1 MYSVISVIVDSLP
14 GNTKKQGIDKFV
26 SFRRCVGSDKF
37 VPNKSIVPMF
47 ETLKMSPQVGLA
59 VGKRDGGKPAAS
71 ARAWLR
77 EANAER

>member
-1 MYSVISVIVDSLP
+1 MS
-14 GNTKKQGIDKFV
+14 
-26 SFRRCVGSDKF
+26 
-37 VPNKSIVPMF
+37 

-71 ARAWLR
+71 TRAWLW